1 MMWWADDW
9 GWGAWL
15 PMSLMMLAS
24 VALIVWACV
33 LLPHSTG
40 HDRRTSGEDIL
51 AERFAR
57 GEIDEGEYQHR
68 RELIRTGR
76 RSSDS

>member
-1 MMWWADDW
+1 MMWWADGW

-15 PMSLMMLAS
+15 AMSLMMVAF
-24 VALIVWACV
+24 VALIVWACM
-33 LLPHSTG
+33 LLPQSTE
-40 HDRRTSGEDIL
+40 HDPRSRGEDTL

-68 RELIRTGR
+68 RELIRMGR
-76 RSSDS
+76 GRSDS